1 MGLTGLTGLDW
12 SCLWPPWGSMLFPRG
27 CPAPASALPLH
38 SPALRFYPDSLVLFP
53 MSYLQPMKE

>member
-1 MGLTGLTGLDW
+1 MGPIGLTAPDW
-12 SCLWPPWGSMLFPRG
+12 SRLWPLWGSRLFPGG

-38 SPALRFYPDSLVLFP
+38 SPALCFYPDSLVLFP